1 MNSREIGNYIVTAEK
16 HEYHVSFVV
25 TEVDLG
31 GQLWNLFVNLNKTY
45 ANQMNSCIYSEINQQ
60 LHKKSYKIQLQQHL
74 AIALSSE

>member
-16 HEYHVSFVV
+16 HEYHVSFVI

-31 GQLWNLFVNLNKTY
+31 GQLWNLFVNL
-45 ANQMNSCIYSEINQQ
+45 NQQ